1 MLLDIVLQHVT
12 VKLDELLSLT
22 FSFFFYLSL
31 SLSPQITINH
41 EAGGLLI
48 CLLKSCLNALSFC
61 LEASPPP
68 ATATLASSLSGS
80 YSSPALKLIEEILQ
94 YLTKLINY
102 APGECVACLRQLLKY
117 LFAQNYASD
126 VQRQPNGF
134 HATFVRP
141 YFAARRSDNMANGH
155 GNGSTAAAAAAAGS
169 TLLPTAAMN
178 PAITTQTAAAKTTTT
193 VQQLISTY
201 PAALGALFVQGMKAQ
216 STPPA
221 GDCVRLIKLFE
232 PLVIYCLT
240 VSCNC

>member
-12 VKLDELLSLT
+12 VKLDEFLSLA
-22 FSFFFYLSL
+22 FYLFLYLSL
-31 SLSPQITINH
+31 SSQITINH

-155 GNGSTAAAAAAAGS
+155 GNGSAATAGS
-169 TLLPTAAMN
+169 TLLPTADMN
-178 PAITTQTAAAKTTTT
+178 PAITTQTAAAKTTS
-193 VQQLISTY
+193 VQQLISTS

-216 STPPA
+216 TTPPA

>member
-22 FSFFFYLSL
+22 FSISL
-31 SLSPQITINH
+31 FRTPQITINH

-80 YSSPALKLIEEILQ
+80 HSSPVLKLIEEILQ

-141 YFAARRSDNMANGH
+141 YFAARRRDNMAVGH
-155 GNGSTAAAAAAAGS
+155 GNGSAATAGS

-178 PAITTQTAAAKTTTT
+178 PAITTQTAAAKTTSA
-193 VQQLISTY
+193 QQLISTS
-201 PAALGALFVQGMKAQ
+201 PAALGALFVQGIRAQ

>member
-12 VKLDELLSLT
+12 VELDELLSLT
-22 FSFFFYLSL
+22 FSISL
-31 SLSPQITINH
+31 FRTPQITINH

-68 ATATLASSLSGS
+68 STATLASSLSGS
-80 YSSPALKLIEEILQ
+80 YSSPVLKLIEEILQ

-141 YFAARRSDNMANGH
+141 YFAARRRDNMADGH
-155 GNGSTAAAAAAAGS
+155 GNGSAATAGS

-178 PAITTQTAAAKTTTT
+178 PAITTQTAAAKTTSA
-193 VQQLISTY
+193 QQLISTS
-201 PAALGALFVQGMKAQ
+201 PAALGALFVQGIRAQ

>member
-1 MLLDIVLQHVT
+1 MLLDVVLQHVT

-22 FSFFFYLSL
+22 FSISL
-31 SLSPQITINH
+31 SFFRTPQITINH

-141 YFAARRSDNMANGH
+141 YFAARRRDNMPNGQGN
-155 GNGSTAAAAAAAGS
+155 GNGSAATATAGS

-178 PAITTQTAAAKTTTT
+178 PAITTQTAAAKTTSA
-193 VQQLISTY
+193 QQLISTS
-201 PAALGALFVQGMKAQ
+201 PAALGALFVQGIKAQ